1 MDRFWQRPGNSNTSL
16 SLSVALS
23 HIDTTDAAEIPWYFF
38 DASVVYFNPYCQK
51 PVQLAGGNFSYFNK
65 VCGLQ
70 TKIKFLEEKKDPAN
84 IGLCWSVYKDF
95 IMYTQTVSVQD
106 KLLSNGPKN
115 FPYWPL
121 RNRVLSVFM
130 LLDKYLGKTHREQE
144 NLLQRSQYCC
154 NCAMLYIDS
163 SVASVQ
169 YPNPFTKQ
177 ASSMMG
183 KSNYWLSKMK
193 AQLP

>member
-70 TKIKFLEEKKDPAN
+70 TKIKFLEEKKR
-84 IGLCWSVYKDF
+84 SR
-95 IMYTQTVSVQD
+95 QH
-106 KLLSNGPKN
+106 
-115 FPYWPL
+115 WPL
-121 RNRVLSVFM
+121 LICI
-130 LLDKYLGKTHREQE
+130 
-144 NLLQRSQYCC
+144 QRLHNVYTNCFCTRQAVAEWTEKLPILTSQ
-154 NCAMLYIDS
+154 
-163 SVASVQ
+163 
-169 YPNPFTKQ
+169 K
-177 ASSMMG
+177 
-183 KSNYWLSKMK
+183 
-193 AQLP
+193 

>member
-1 MDRFWQRPGNSNTSL
+1 MQLRYSGISLMQVLCILIPTVRSL
-16 SLSVALS
+16 SNWL
-23 HIDTTDAAEIPWYFF
+23 
-38 DASVVYFNPYCQK
+38 
-51 PVQLAGGNFSYFNK
+51 GGNFSYFNK

-70 TKIKFLEEKKDPAN
+70 TKIKFLEEEKRSRQHWPLL
-84 IGLCWSVYKDF
+84 ICIQRLHTV
-95 IMYTQTVSVQD
+95 MYTQTISVQD
-106 KLLSNGPKN
+106 KLLPNGPKN

>member
-1 MDRFWQRPGNSNTSL
+1 MQLRYPGISLMQVLCILIPTVRSL
-16 SLSVALS
+16 SNWLGETLVISTRYVGS
-23 HIDTTDAAEIPWYFF
+23 R
-38 DASVVYFNPYCQK
+38 QK
-51 PVQLAGGNFSYFNK
+51 SSFWK
-65 VCGLQ
+65 
-70 TKIKFLEEKKDPAN
+70 KKKDPAN

-106 KLLSNGPKN
+106 KLLPNGPKN

-121 RNRVLSVFM
+121 KNRVLSVFM

>member
-1 MDRFWQRPGNSNTSL
+1 MQLRYPGISLMQVLCILIPTVRSL
-16 SLSVALS
+16 SNWL
-23 HIDTTDAAEIPWYFF
+23 
-38 DASVVYFNPYCQK
+38 
-51 PVQLAGGNFSYFNK
+51 GGNFSYFNK

-106 KLLSNGPKN
+106 MLLPNGPKN

-177 ASSMMG
+177 ASSMLG